1 MNKPNMEEKVR
12 KVEKLARSMTIS
24 CEGEE
29 NIHVV
34 MACLS
39 IIYHIMEA
47 SDTRVRTLF
56 SAMLYDTANFPYEG
70 VRKELQ

>member
-12 KVEKLARSMTIS
+12 KVEKLARSMVLS

>member
-1 MNKPNMEEKVR
+1 MNKPNMEEEIR
-12 KVEKLARSMTIS
+12 KVEKLACLMALP
-24 CEGEE
+24 CDGEE
-29 NIHVV
+29 NMRVV
-34 MACLS
+34 MACLN